1 MNNIYIVYDSY
12 IAIANLDALISGV
25 DFHLDLITVRG
36 IPPTKRPV
44 GKTASGRK
52 KAVTAR
58 AYGCYGAI
66 VWWICEANAW
76 DTVWSEAN

>member
-44 GKTASGRK
+44 GKTASGRS
-52 KAVTAR
+52 
-58 AYGCYGAI
+58 AI
-66 VWWICEANAW
+66 VAIRPKSAAQYA
-76 DTVWSEAN
+76 SYSARYIFKRP